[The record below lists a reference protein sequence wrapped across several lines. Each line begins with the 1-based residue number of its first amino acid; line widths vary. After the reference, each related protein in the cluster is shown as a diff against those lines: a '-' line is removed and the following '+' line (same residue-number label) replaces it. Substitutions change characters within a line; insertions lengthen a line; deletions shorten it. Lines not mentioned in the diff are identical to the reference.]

1 MNSSCLGTS
10 LRFPVG
16 LPPLPRPSADRRGMF
31 GPVDLLSAASV
42 HLRSW
47 TARRATHDGE
57 HGRHATLCLIG
68 LSHAGL
74 SVRICLDEL
83 DVACPFV
90 ARGAFGLHSW
100 PSLRVK
106 APSFQD
112 LGR

>member
-1 MNSSCLGTS
+1 MRL
-10 LRFPVG
+10 PVG
-16 LPPLPRPSADRRGMF
+16 LPPLPRPSADRRGML
-31 GPVDLLSAASV
+31 GPVDPLSAAASV

-47 TARRATHDGE
+47 TARRAPHDGE

-90 ARGAFGLHSW
+90 ARAGPLAFTHGRRYV
-100 PSLRVK
+100 LR
-106 APSFQD
+106 PLPFRILEDD
-112 LGR
+112 LM

>member
-1 MNSSCLGTS
+1 MRL
-10 LRFPVG
+10 PVG
-16 LPPLPRPSADRRGMF
+16 LPPLPRPSADRRGML
-31 GPVDLLSAASV
+31 GPVDPLSAAASV

-47 TARRATHDGE
+47 TARRAPHDGE

-100 PSLRVK
+100 PSLRAK
-106 APSFQD
+106 APPFQD